1 MKYFLAGLGLADLG
15 GEGAALAAGAVAD
28 ATAALEVA
36 AHAGRAQRDVLE
48 DLARA
53 LGGPVF
59 VDVNPKAAGA
69 AAAIDAS
76 RAFAAP
82 GGPVVVR
89 VPFDDEGRA
98 ALRAGATAGL
108 TMAAVG
114 CATPMQALEAAE
126 AGAAWT
132 SPAVGVP
139 PRGAAL
145 DELLQVLRKTV
156 ALLKSADSTA
166 RVLVG
171 PVLDASTLIDVA
183 FAGAHAASAP
193 AALLRQIAP
202 RSTGGG

>member
-28 ATAALEVA
+28 VAAALEVA
-36 AHAGRAQRDVLE
+36 ARVGRAQRDVLE

-59 VDVNPKAAGA
+59 IDLDVNPKAAGA

-98 ALRAGATAGL
+98 AIRAGAAAGL
-108 TMAAVG
+108 IMGAVG
-114 CATPMQALEAAE
+114 CATPTQALEAAE

-145 DELLQVLRKTV
+145 DELLQVLRKDPDRRGV
-156 ALLKSADSTA
+156 RGRA
-166 RVLVG
+166 RRVG
-171 PVLDASTLIDVA
+171 ACRAVTPDRAAPGGGRLTCRASAST
-183 FAGAHAASAP
+183 
-193 AALLRQIAP
+193 
-202 RSTGGG
+202 STR